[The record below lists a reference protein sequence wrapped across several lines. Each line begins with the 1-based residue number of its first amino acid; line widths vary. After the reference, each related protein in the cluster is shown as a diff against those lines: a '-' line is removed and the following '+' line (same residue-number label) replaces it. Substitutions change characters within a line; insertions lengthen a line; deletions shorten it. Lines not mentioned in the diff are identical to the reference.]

1 VTTGKRC
8 RQLPIGTVNLKIC
21 NFLLVNFLYIYD
33 MKYVNNPC
41 VQIDTSTKTIKRLTV
56 KDKILPT
63 PIKLNRVDKFH
74 SSTVDSCSLWIVRI
88 FNIISLHFGERGGTN
103 LLLFIASLG
112 RWQAGPVSLVT
123 GR

>member
-1 VTTGKRC
+1 VATGKRC

-21 NFLLVNFLYIYD
+21 IFLLVNFLYIYD

-88 FNIISLHFGERGGTN
+88 FNIISLHFGEQGGTN
-103 LLLFIASLG
+103 LLLSIASLG

>member
-1 VTTGKRC
+1 M
-8 RQLPIGTVNLKIC
+8 NLKIC

-103 LLLFIASLG
+103 LLLSIASLG